1 MGKAWPVK
9 VRYTRRALRQMSD
22 ILDYVQVHSPQ
33 GAENVKR
40 RLKAAIDLLADYPES
55 ERPTNRGDLRRSWRT
70 HIPMSSSTERMQ
82 LGSSFTMFATPPVAP
97 VEL

>member
-1 MGKAWPVK
+1 VK

-22 ILDYVQVHSPQ
+22 ILEYVQAHSPQ

-55 ERPTNRGDLRRSWRT
+55 GRATDRGDLRRIVANPYPYVIFYRT
-70 HIPMSSSTERMQ
+70 D
-82 LGSSFTMFATPPVAP
+82 ATGIVIHGVRYARRPR
-97 VEL
+97 